1 MLKINSFIEI
11 GVVLKLSNSCINQLL
26 SIVHEIYISF
36 NEDLM
41 LETPSLIS
49 QRRLVK
55 WGMMYQFQT
64 NSKWH
69 NGKFSKLSAW
79 LFKWKNGT
87 SSS

>member
-1 MLKINSFIEI
+1 MKINSFIEI
-11 GVVLKLSNSCINQLL
+11 GMVLKLSNSCINQLL

-41 LETPSLIS
+41 LETSSLIS

-69 NGKFSKLSAW
+69 IGKFSKLFAW